1 MQRGLLISRDV
12 YLIPVLN
19 NASRLLGLLNRNIS
33 SSSYGSFDRE
43 YWHYN
48 TVDFSCARKQEAVL
62 TLTLLYL
69 IKHDNNKYYKS
80 SEIFDYIRAALKFW
94 TIIQNGNG
102 SFNEWYPSENSF
114 VVTSFSTYA
123 VSESLLLIKDELPQ
137 DEYESVVE
145 ALVKAGDWLVSRNE
159 TRVMN
164 QQTGAAIALFNL
176 YLLTDNVGYRDSSRE
191 KILLLDQ
198 RQSDEG
204 WFLEYG
210 GPDIGYL
217 SLAIDYLAK
226 YYSKTKD
233 DAVKPII
240 ERALAFLKYFIQP
253 NLIAGGEYTS
263 RNTEYLIPHGFE
275 LLSRTNEDAFFAA
288 SIVRKSLLSAG
299 SFPSLFDDRYLTY
312 VGYTWLQAFQDANPG
327 LDEKADNAV
336 NEHFAIPFRRYFKE
350 SGLLVINDDDK
361 HLIVNTKKGGAFRIY
376 DKISGRA
383 YSDSGILVN
392 SENKWFTSGWLSD
405 FQADVG
411 EGSVTVSGNMWKVP
425 DKTLTPV
432 SNILLRLFQMTLGRS
447 TVVSLWIK
455 ERLRDLLITKTKPS
469 SMRYNRSLHFNEVA
483 GELLRVTDSVRD
495 QKASISSFSVFAK
508 DTHIY
513 VPSSRYYVNMKG
525 VRFQKT
531 YSDPV
536 NSVEVEWKI
545 IKGADIVFDLK

>member
-1 MQRGLLISRDV
+1 MDL
-12 YLIPVLN
+12 
-19 NASRLLGLLNRNIS
+19 
-33 SSSYGSFDRE
+33 
-43 YWHYN
+43 
-48 TVDFSCARKQEAVL
+48 
-62 TLTLLYL
+62 
-69 IKHDNNKYYKS
+69 
-80 SEIFDYIRAALKFW
+80 
-94 TIIQNGNG
+94 
-102 SFNEWYPSENSF
+102 
-114 VVTSFSTYA
+114 
-123 VSESLLLIKDELPQ
+123 
-137 DEYESVVE
+137 VVE

-176 YLLTDNVGYRDSSRE
+176 YLLTGNAGYRDSSRE

-233 DAVKPII
+233 ETVKPMI
-240 ERALAFLKYFIQP
+240 ERALAFIKYFIQP

-275 LLSRTNEDAFFAA
+275 LLSRTNEDAFFVA
-288 SIVRKSLLSAG
+288 SIVRKSLLSTG

-312 VGYTWLQAFQDANPG
+312 VGYTWLQAFQDANPE
-327 LDEKADNAV
+327 LDEKVEDTIS
-336 NEHFAIPFRRYFKE
+336 EHFGRSFRKHFKE
-350 SGLLVINDDDK
+350 SGLLVINDEDK
-361 HLIVNTKKGGAFRIY
+361 HLIVNVMKGGAFRIF
-376 DKISGRA
+376 DKSSERA

-392 SENKWFTSGWLSD
+392 SENKWFTSGWLAD
-405 FQADVG
+405 FQGDVG

-447 TVVSLWIK
+447 TAVSLWIK

-469 SMRYNRSLHFNEVA
+469 SMRYNRSMHFNSGA
-483 GELLRVTDSVRD
+483 GELLKVTDSVR
-495 QKASISSFSVFAK
+495 AERSSISSFSVFAK

-513 VPSSRYYVNMKG
+513 VPSSRYYVDMKG
-525 VRFQKT
+525 SRFQKT